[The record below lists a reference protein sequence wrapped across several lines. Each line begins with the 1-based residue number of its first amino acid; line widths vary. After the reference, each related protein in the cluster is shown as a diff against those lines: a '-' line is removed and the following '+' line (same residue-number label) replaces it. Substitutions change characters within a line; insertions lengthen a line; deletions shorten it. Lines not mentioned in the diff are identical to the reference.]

1 MAEQS
6 MLTSALDMGALLEF
20 SRILNEC
27 DDPAIIYSNVLFS
40 LMGKLGLGRAAV
52 AIPDAQGVFT
62 VTLAKGGLLG
72 MAGFSFGWDESCR
85 QGLFPPDHIH
95 GDAEREG
102 LVRAGVEQV
111 IPVCSGG
118 ITFALLLLGSSM
130 MGRTH
135 ESDGMSYALLVGAI
149 AAMALEGCK
158 ARGSLSE
165 MNRRLERRVHRLRSL
180 FEAGREFNALLD
192 RDAIIRLLGYTLMG
206 EMAISRFAVA
216 LRNRNGY
223 FPVINHRFQQ
233 GFSPEVLERVAERG
247 TRVFSLKEERTP
259 EEESLYAGG
268 VRASIPMEVQGVTR
282 GVLLAGERFR
292 NEIDDEDLEYLCS
305 LANLAVGA
313 LENARLLEEIIGK
326 ERMEEDLRIAA
337 EIQQGLLPR
346 SLPTIHGFDI
356 AAQTI
361 PTHQVGGDC
370 YDTIELG
377 GGRVL
382 ISIADVSGK
391 GTPASLLMASVQ
403 AAVRALAQ
411 LDLPLDDLTAR
422 INDVIYQNTAADKFI
437 TAFFGV
443 LNSATSTF
451 SYVNAGHNPPL
462 LFTSDGVKSLDCGG
476 VILGIMPSILPYD
489 VGIVQI
495 QPEDLLILYTD
506 GVSEAMNGQAQEYG
520 EVRLRALFKDCHA
533 RSAADALERL
543 RGDVLDFTRG
553 ADQSDDITILAL
565 RRNSH

>member
-1 MAEQS
+1 
-6 MLTSALDMGALLEF
+6 MGALLEF

-27 DDPAIIYSNVLFS
+27 DDPAVIYNNVLLS

-52 AIPDAQGVFT
+52 AISAGDGTFT
-62 VTLAKGGLLG
+62 VAIAKGGLSVLTG
-72 MAGFSFGWDESCR
+72 LSFAWDEGGH
-85 QGLFPPDHIH
+85 QGLFSCDTVRDK
-95 GDAEREG
+95 GVAAQLAE
-102 LVRAGVEQV
+102 AGVDQMM
-111 IPVCSGG
+111 PVGSAGK
-118 ITFALLLLGSSM
+118 IFAVLLLGVPM
-130 MGRTH
+130 TGRMS
-135 ESDGMSYALLVGAI
+135 ESDGANYALLVGAI
-149 AAMALEGCK
+149 TTMALEGCK

-216 LRNRNGY
+216 LRNQNGY
-223 FPVINHRFQQ
+223 FPVINHRFTK
-233 GFSPEVLERVAERG
+233 GFSPEVLATVADRG
-247 TRVFSLKEERTP
+247 NRVFSSRDGLS
-259 EEESLYAGG
+259 EEEQIIYDEG

-282 GVLLAGERFR
+282 GLLLAGERFR
-292 NEIDDEDLEYLCS
+292 NLIDDEDMEYLCS

-346 SLPTIHGFDI
+346 SLPVIHGFDI

-370 YDTIELG
+370 YDTIDLG

-382 ISIADVSGK
+382 MSIADVSGK
-391 GTPASLLMASVQ
+391 GTPASLLMANVQ

-422 INDVIYQNTAADKFI
+422 INDVIYQNTSPDKFI

-443 LNSATSTF
+443 LDSGSGEF
-451 SYVNAGHNPPL
+451 SYVNAGHNPPM
-462 LFTSDGVKSLDCGG
+462 LFTSDGIQSLDCGG
-476 VILGIMPSILPYD
+476 VILGIMPSILPYE
-489 VGIVQI
+489 VGRVQMS
-495 QPEDLLILYTD
+495 PGDLLMLYTD
-506 GVSEAMNGQAQEYG
+506 GVSEAMSVDSEEYG
-520 EVRLRALFKDCHA
+520 EARMRALFKECRAD
-533 RSAADALERL
+533 SATEALERL
-543 RGDVLDFTRG
+543 RGDVLEFTRG
-553 ADQSDDITILAL
+553 ARQSDDITILAV
-565 RRNSH
+565 RRR